1 VAVAAL
7 RCLIAA
13 GLAAAIIVCAG
24 ASPAQAYVIDG
35 VRWPGT
41 TITYYPTAYRTAVD
55 RAARNWDHANV
66 GVRFRRASSASAA
79 DVIVK
84 LGAQQCGGFSIVG
97 WPRWWS
103 QSWVKLS
110 SGCDRDLVTL
120 VATHEFG
127 HTLGLGH
134 EIQRCARMN
143 PVVDYRGTPEFCQYH
158 PISYWLAH
166 PLKGDDSRGARTLYS
181 SPVRVRAASRPRAI
195 G

>member
-1 VAVAAL
+1 M
-7 RCLIAA
+7 
-13 GLAAAIIVCAG
+13 
-24 ASPAQAYVIDG
+24 
-35 VRWPGT
+35 
-41 TITYYPTAYRTAVD
+41 
-55 RAARNWDHANV
+55 
-66 GVRFRRASSASAA
+66 
-79 DVIVK
+79 
-84 LGAQQCGGFSIVG
+84 
-97 WPRWWS
+97 
-103 QSWVKLS
+103 KLS

-143 PVVDYRGTPEFCQYH
+143 PVVDYSGTPEFCEYH

-166 PLKGDDSRGARTLYS
+166 PLKGDDIRGARTLYS